1 MMLKKTCKMVLDGLL
16 MLGIGCAV
24 LLVGEVVLQL
34 LYDDKVA
41 SPIAYR
47 YDEEYLVALK
57 PNVQKTYVRKPQ
69 NGGQTIVWKTNGE
82 GFRGNALRADSDL
95 RLIVYGDSNIQARFS
110 DLENTFA
117 HKLEQYLRKLAGE
130 DVEVVNGGTVG
141 FGPDQSLI
149 RFAKDADRYR
159 PNLVIFHI
167 FADNDFGELFRNRLF
182 EIDPQGRLVKN
193 SHPRTIDQLIE
204 KDSGFK
210 GWVNSLLLVKAIGKI
225 LKAVKKDDAPEDLMR
240 QYLEAGAGEYAVY
253 LQSGSRRFSHFE
265 DHYDLD
271 MALFP
276 QGAAA
281 QAKVQLLEA
290 VLKEA
295 HAVARGREIKFAVLV
310 QPSVIDLTE
319 NFRISY
325 EHFRQYPEYRRKNL
339 TDAVK
344 NICLENNIPVLNLYD
359 VFFKNDPSSLYF
371 VAPNNHWNDAGQDL
385 AARATATYINDRFLS
400 PGRE

>member
-1 MMLKKTCKMVLDGLL
+1 MLKKICKIALDGLL

-34 LYDDKVA
+34 LYDDKV
-41 SPIAYR
+41 STPIAYR
-47 YDEEYLVALK
+47 YDEDYLVSLK

-69 NGGQTIVWKTNGE
+69 NGGQAIVWKTNGE
-82 GFRGNALRADSDL
+82 GFRGNALRPDSNL

-110 DLENTFA
+110 HLENTFA
-117 HKLEQYLRKLAGE
+117 YKLEQYLRELARQ

-149 RFAKDADRYR
+149 RFANDADRYR
-159 PNLVIFHI
+159 PDLVIFHV

-182 EIDPQGRLVKN
+182 EIDPQGRLVES

-204 KDSGFK
+204 QNSGFK
-210 GWVNSLLLVKAIGKI
+210 GWVNSLLLIKAIGKI
-225 LKAVKKDDAPEDLMR
+225 FKSVKKDDAPEDLIR

-253 LQSGSRRFSHFE
+253 RQSGSRRFSHFE

-271 MALFP
+271 VALFP

-290 VLKEA
+290 VIKEA
-295 HAVARGREIKFAVLV
+295 QAVAGAREIKFAVLV
-310 QPSVIDLTE
+310 QPSVIDLTK
-319 NFRISY
+319 NFRVSY

-344 NICLENNIPVLNLYD
+344 NICLENDIPMFNLYD
-359 VFFKNDPSSLYF
+359 VFVKNDPGSLYF

-385 AARATATYINDRFLS
+385 AARETATYIHNRFFL
-400 PGRE
+400 PDPE

>member
-130 DVEVVNGGTVG
+130 DVEVVNGG
-141 FGPDQSLI
+141 
-149 RFAKDADRYR
+149 
-159 PNLVIFHI
+159 
-167 FADNDFGELFRNRLF
+167 
-182 EIDPQGRLVKN
+182 
-193 SHPRTIDQLIE
+193 
-204 KDSGFK
+204 
-210 GWVNSLLLVKAIGKI
+210 SLLLVKAIGKI

>member
-1 MMLKKTCKMVLDGLL
+1 MMLKKICKMALDGLL

-34 LYDDKVA
+34 LYDDKV
-41 SPIAYR
+41 STPIAYR

-82 GFRGNALRADSDL
+82 GFSGNALKPNSDL

-110 DLENTFA
+110 HLENTFA
-117 HKLEQYLRKLAGE
+117 YKLEQYLRALARK

-149 RFAKDADRYR
+149 RFAKDAERYR
-159 PNLVIFHI
+159 PDLVIFHI

-182 EIDPQGRLVKN
+182 AIDPQGRLVES

-204 KDSGFK
+204 QNSGFK
-210 GWVNSLLLVKAIGKI
+210 GWVNSLLLIKAIGKI
-225 LKAVKKDDAPEDLMR
+225 FKAVKKDDVPEDLIR

-253 LQSGSRRFSHFE
+253 RQAGSRRFSHFE

-295 HAVARGREIKFAVLV
+295 QAVAGAREIKFAVLV

-319 NFRISY
+319 NFRVSY

-344 NICLENNIPVLNLYD
+344 NICLGNDIPMFNLYD
-359 VFFKNDPSSLYF
+359 VFVKNDPDSLYF
-371 VAPNNHWNDAGQDL
+371 LAPNNHWNDAGQDL
-385 AARATATYINDRFLS
+385 AARETAMYIHDRFFS
-400 PGRE
+400 PEPE